1 MVDAYETVGSSLNPS
16 HSSLDPIMSEAIQQ
30 LILQV
35 LDKNGTIN
43 DTRELTLPGQSSV
56 AATQDDQLAIIA
68 ALNSLLSRNVML

>member
-1 MVDAYETVGSSLNPS
+1 
-16 HSSLDPIMSEAIQQ
+16 MSEAIQQ

-35 LDKNGTIN
+35 LDKNEIIN

-68 ALNSLLSRNVML
+68 ALNSLLSRNVIAWIAMYECRLIIEPDGCIPIA